1 MFSQVA
7 SVVELVGLQIDAC
20 RANVG
25 KRGFVQNVG
34 GYVLDGGIDDFMDK
48 TDVPVFTRRNPRDD
62 LAPGDFRIDNGL
74 TATPAVIDHHDE
86 ILHIWQSVSHP
97 GTDGTSIAEKQKK
110 SSKNSAKQQ
119 SRRRV
124 ACSRRPAGRIT

>member
-1 MFSQVA
+1 MFPQVA

-74 TATPAVIDHHDE
+74 AATPAVIDHHDE
-86 ILHIWQSVSHP
+86 ILHIWQSVSPP
-97 GTDGTSIAEKQKK
+97 GTDDPSIAENQKK
-110 SSKNSAKQQ
+110 SSENSVKQQ
-119 SRRRV
+119 SRQSK
-124 ACSRRPAGRIT
+124 ACSRRLVGRIT